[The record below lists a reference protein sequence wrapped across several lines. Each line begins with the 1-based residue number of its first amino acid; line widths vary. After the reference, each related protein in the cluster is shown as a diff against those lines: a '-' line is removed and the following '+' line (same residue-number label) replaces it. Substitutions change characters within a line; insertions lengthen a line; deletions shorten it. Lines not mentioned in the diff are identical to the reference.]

1 MSSGGMKNDN
11 VSTAQTNA
19 VKNHAAEQYEA
30 FPGIKIMYYDIHSC
44 YDESETAELLPC
56 SSFEIFHCREGRM
69 EFNVLGEYCYI
80 SSGDILFIRNRR
92 NSGKLYFPLRHYHGI
107 TICVDTDNAAECPS
121 CFLHDIT
128 VQPDVIAKKI
138 CGESA
143 YYIARSNKS
152 FEHIFSELYNVPEE
166 IRHGYCKI
174 KILELLLFLSVFDT
188 DKEKSEKRNVTSYQ
202 VSLAKDAAEYLM
214 ENMDE
219 KISLEQVADKYH
231 VSVTALKTAFKAVYG
246 VPFYSY
252 IKTLKIESASYMLEH
267 TDKTVIEIANEHGY
281 DNASKFAAAF
291 RSIKEVSPIEY
302 RTIHSRNK
310 RI

>member
-1 MSSGGMKNDN
+1 MSSEGMKNDN

-56 SSFEIFHCREGRM
+56 STFEIFHCREGRM

-80 SSGDILFIRNRR
+80 SSGDILIIRNRR
-92 NSGKLYFPLRHYHGI
+92 NSGKLYFPLRH
-107 TICVDTDNAAECPS
+107 
-121 CFLHDIT
+121 
-128 VQPDVIAKKI
+128 
-138 CGESA
+138 
-143 YYIARSNKS
+143 
-152 FEHIFSELYNVPEE
+152 
-166 IRHGYCKI
+166 
-174 KILELLLFLSVFDT
+174 
-188 DKEKSEKRNVTSYQ
+188 
-202 VSLAKDAAEYLM
+202 
-214 ENMDE
+214 
-219 KISLEQVADKYH
+219 
-231 VSVTALKTAFKAVYG
+231 
-246 VPFYSY
+246 
-252 IKTLKIESASYMLEH
+252 
-267 TDKTVIEIANEHGY
+267 Y